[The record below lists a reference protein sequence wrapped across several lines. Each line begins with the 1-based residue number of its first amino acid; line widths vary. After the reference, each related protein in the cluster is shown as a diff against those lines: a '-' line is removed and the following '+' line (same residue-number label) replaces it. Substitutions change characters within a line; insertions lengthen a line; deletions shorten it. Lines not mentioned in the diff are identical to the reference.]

1 MIYLETSLQSRE
13 NWLLSAKNS
22 RMYLYQRIKSVLAA
36 LTLSQSEMAR
46 RLGMPQRT
54 FQGYLNEKRQDNLW
68 PLLPRIL
75 ELYPR
80 LSRQW
85 LYFEEGPMFIGQDVP
100 LDQPVPLQTVQQA
113 VELMARDAA
122 GTNKTLLQL
131 VAGQAGEQDT
141 AEKVRALEEKLRERE
156 AELAEERRLN
166 RRLTAKLLLE
176 GNAEEGSGQNT
187 GNEAASGQ

>member
-1 MIYLETSLQSRE
+1 MQLFERV
-13 NWLLSAKNS
+13 
-22 RMYLYQRIKSVLAA
+22 RIAISKMG
-36 LTLSQSEMAR
+36 TSQSEMAKT
-46 RLGMPQRT
+46 LGMPQRT

-100 LDQPVPLQTVQQA
+100 LDQQVPLQEVQQA
-113 VELMARDAA
+113 VEQMARDAN

-131 VAGQAGEQDT
+131 VAGQAGEQDAVERVKT
-141 AEKVRALEEKLRERE
+141 LEEELRARD

-166 RRLTAKLLLE
+166 RQLTTRLLLE
-176 GNAEEGSGQNT
+176 SNEEKDSART
-187 GNEAASGQ
+187 ADRKAVNER

>member
-1 MIYLETSLQSRE
+1 MQLFERV
-13 NWLLSAKNS
+13 
-22 RMYLYQRIKSVLAA
+22 RIAISKMG
-36 LTLSQSEMAR
+36 TSQSEMAKT
-46 RLGMPQRT
+46 LGMPQRT
-54 FQGYLNEKRQDNLW
+54 FQDYLNEKRQDNLW
-68 PLLPRIL
+68 TVLPKIL
-75 ELYPR
+75 EMYPR

-100 LDQPVPLQTVQQA
+100 LDQPVPLQTIQQA

>member
-1 MIYLETSLQSRE
+1 
-13 NWLLSAKNS
+13 
-22 RMYLYQRIKSVLAA
+22 MYLYQRIKSVLAA

-100 LDQPVPLQTVQQA
+100 LDQPVPLQTIQQA